1 MTRSGERLTNTVLYT
16 LAAIG
21 LLFFIVPVVSLL
33 FAMPW
38 SRALEIIAQRE
49 VWNALGLSLIVSM
62 SAVVLSLIY
71 GFPIAWVMTRC
82 SSSRWTR
89 IIRIVVLMPMVLP
102 PIVGGVALLS
112 AFGANAPIGRML
124 DLVGVRLPFSMAGA
138 ILAVTFVSSPF
149 MIITLESGMRSLD
162 RRLEHA
168 GEILGASRAMVI
180 RRIILPGLR
189 PALIGG
195 AALTWARALGEFG
208 ATIAFAGNRPGH
220 TQTLP
225 LAIYQALQSDMDR
238 ALLIS
243 AQLILMTVCLM
254 IFVRSKGINDE

>member
-21 LLFFIVPVVSLL
+21 LLFFVVPVVSLL
-33 FAMPW
+33 FEMPW
-38 SRALEIIAQRE
+38 SRVSEIITQRAI
-49 VWNALGLSLIVSM
+49 WDALRISLIVSL
-62 SAVVLSLIY
+62 SAVALSLVY

-82 SSSRWTR
+82 SSRWTR
-89 IIRIVVLMPMVLP
+89 LIRIVVLMPMVLP

-112 AFGANAPIGRML
+112 ALGANSPIGRLL

-168 GEILGASRAMVI
+168 GEVLGASRAMVI
-180 RRIILPGLR
+180 RKIILPGLR
-189 PALIGG
+189 PAIVGG